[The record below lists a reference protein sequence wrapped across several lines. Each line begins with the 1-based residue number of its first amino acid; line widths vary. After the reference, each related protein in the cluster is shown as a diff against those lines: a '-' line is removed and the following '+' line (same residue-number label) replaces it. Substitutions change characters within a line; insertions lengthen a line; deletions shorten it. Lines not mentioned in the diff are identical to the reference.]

1 MGPRDFF
8 STLLR
13 LRPGPMRRPLTFSLS
28 MVAMTAIAAPA
39 RADEPPSADL
49 RGLYAPLHHD
59 SGMTVESVRSPA
71 TGEVTAA
78 ARLSYAFRPV
88 VLRDADAEIAARVL
102 EHQFTGDFV
111 ASVGLF
117 ERLTLGLDLPLVL
130 AQTGDEIAPGSDL
143 ARYIDAEPPPL
154 TAIGDLAIRA
164 KGTIVIPDTDELGLS
179 RGFGLAIDERFTV
192 PTGDERS
199 FLAEGNVTSET
210 RVYGELSH
218 GPVLGSLRAG
228 VKVRAEEGAYACDPD
243 EPRDACTSRFGH
255 ELPLAF
261 GLALRPQA
269 LGVDPD
275 GIVTIWAETRGY
287 LPLHPVQ
294 PFDAGAPAGWFA
306 SLAGRFAFGDL
317 GLLAGVEVGL
327 RDGVGN
333 APFRATLGLS
343 VAPRAADQDKDGMAD
358 DEDKCPT
365 FAEDRDGFED
375 SDGCPEM
382 DNDGDGVPDGLDRC
396 PAVPGPG
403 GDAGDGCPPA

>member
-1 MGPRDFF
+1 
-8 STLLR
+8 
-13 LRPGPMRRPLTFSLS
+13 MRRLLSFAITTAATTAMAPL
-28 MVAMTAIAAPA
+28 AK
-39 RADEPPSADL
+39 ADEPPSADL
-49 RGLYAPLHHD
+49 RGTFAPLHHD
-59 SGMTVESVRSPA
+59 AGVTTESVRSPG
-71 TGEVTAA
+71 TGEMTAA
-78 ARLSYAFRPV
+78 ARMSYAFRPV
-88 VLRDADAEIAARVL
+88 VLRDAQGEIASRIV

-117 ERLTLGLDLPLVL
+117 ERLTLGLDLPIVL
-130 AQTGDEIAPGSDL
+130 AQTGDEIDPGSDL
-143 ARYIDAEPPPL
+143 ARFVDPEPAPL
-154 TAIGDLAIRA
+154 TALGDLGIRA
-164 KGTIVIPDTDELGLS
+164 KGTLVIPDTDETGLS
-179 RGFGLAIDERFTV
+179 RGFGLALDERFTV

-199 FLAEGNVTSET
+199 FLGEGGITSET
-210 RVYGELSH
+210 RLYGELSH

-228 VKVRAEEGAYACDPD
+228 VKIRAEEGAYACDPD
-243 EPRDACTSRFGH
+243 LPRDECKSRFGH

-306 SLAGRFAFGDL
+306 SLAGRFALGDI

-343 VAPRAADQDKDGMAD
+343 VAPRESDQDRDGMPD

-365 FAEDRDGFED
+365 FAEDRDGNED

-382 DNDGDGVPDGLDRC
+382 DNDGDGVPDALDKC
-396 PAVPGPG
+396 PAVPGAG